1 MQNPANSKSPPKPS
15 VSLAVTVESQL
26 FKMLARN
33 LDYAPSPSDI
43 SAVTQVMIEDLQS
56 RGLRDADAERV
67 EQAFR
72 TLGPHLQ
79 KWPTSRMVIDALP
92 AARPRQSARL
102 LMAPTSLDSYCDDY
116 IRQHPGASKKDA
128 CLEYL
133 KQKQLLKNLPQSLAE
148 DEEAKQERAAIQQE

>member
-1 MQNPANSKSPPKPS
+1 
-15 VSLAVTVESQL
+15 
-26 FKMLARN
+26 
-33 LDYAPSPSDI
+33 
-43 SAVTQVMIEDLQS
+43 MIEDLQN

-92 AARPRQSARL
+92 AAQQGYSAKL
-102 LMAPTSLDSYCDDY
+102 LLAPTPLDSYCDDY
-116 IRQHPGASKKDA
+116 IRQHPGATKKEA

-148 DEEAKQERAAIQQE
+148 DAEAKLEREAIQSEAREA